1 MNSAANVCT
10 AWVLA
15 NAKDSACCY
24 LQTSADATTTAYF
37 VDADKN
43 SCTACNAV
51 ASSVKQMLR
60 SKLPLTIVKL
70 VLLVKPVL
78 VELVPLVGWTSCRG
92 LCGCWFFDLKLTL
105 TSLLIIIQVVNI
117 MLDLSLI

>member
-60 SKLPLTIVKL
+60 SKQPLTIVKL

-78 VELVPLVGWTSCRG
+78 VELVPLVADKKSCVDCEIG
-92 LCGCWFFDLKLTL
+92 KWPDSTCATC
-105 TSLLIIIQVVNI
+105 S
-117 MLDLSLI
+117 